1 MQRNKNNQLIY
12 SASDLVNFLQCP
24 SITRYNIQN
33 LETPLDKAEDDEY
46 SKILQKKGFEHEE
59 NYFNHLK
66 KNFDNVIDIASI
78 SNNSNQKALEN
89 TISAMSDGVEIIFQA
104 FFQVE
109 NRIGHVDF
117 LNKVDKPSQLG
128 NYSYE
133 VIDTKLSKKARPKSI
148 IQLCFYS
155 DLLEHFQGTDPDY
168 IYLKLGDGKKESF
181 YLKDYYAYYK
191 IVKSRFND
199 FLINQDN
206 HNPVPCNHCGYCT
219 WRLLCSD
226 KWLQDD
232 HLSQVANISKL
243 QIKKLEEAGITTL
256 KTLGTATGKIKIPKM
271 HPSTLKSLKK
281 QASLQLKKRKT
292 GKNYYELLPL
302 IPGSIRGFNRLPPA
316 DDGDLYFDMEGD
328 PLEEEGLEYLFGVY
342 YHEQGKPVF
351 KDFWAH
357 DKAGEKKA
365 FESFIDF
372 VWKHFKKHP
381 GAHIYHY
388 AHYEETA
395 LKKLMSLHGTREH
408 QVDELLRNHKLID
421 LYKVVRE
428 GLRIS
433 ESSYS
438 IKKLETFY
446 MEKRQA
452 DVVSAVES
460 IVFYEKW
467 KLTQDQTILE
477 SIKNYNE
484 DDCRSTYLLHKWI
497 LSIKPESSEYFYG
510 QEIKSIENIDDDS
523 IMFEY
528 EMHLAEI
535 LKALIKDL
543 PLKRDEWSPDDE
555 LYWLTGHLLDFYRR
569 ADKPAWWSIFSRK
582 EMTEEELI
590 NDAECIGRLTLEGPP
605 QIEKRSFVYTYN
617 FPVQEYKLREDQYCT
632 QTDTGLKLSK
642 IIHLDMEKNIIQF
655 KIGMNREQPPEKL
668 SIGHGYPINNKVL
681 KDALF
686 RFAGS
691 LIDKTS
697 QYQAIKQILKK
708 DFPIIKGVSSGNKII
723 DITKDIISESVRVVK
738 KLDNSYLSIQGPP
751 GTGKTYAAVRIVL
764 ELLKTGKRVGI
775 SSNSHKAIN
784 NLLNGIE
791 EYAIEQEVTF
801 SGTKKCTAQNED
813 SYLNGKIIKDVT
825 KNDEVLDDLVGA
837 TAWYFARE
845 ENDQLFDY
853 LFIDE
858 AGQVSLANIVAM
870 GLCAKNIILL
880 GDQMQLGQPIQG
892 LHPGESGKS
901 VLDFLMDGYST
912 VPENMGIFLSKTY
925 RMHPD
930 VSNFISDVSYDGHL
944 VVEQENSN
952 QGLIFQDDRESYLPQ
967 TGIKF
972 IPVDHDTCSQSSIE
986 EMETIK
992 DLIAY
997 LLRQSY
1003 CNKTNEINPITL
1015 DNILIVAP
1023 YNMQVNLLRREL
1035 PNGAKIGTVD
1045 KFQGQEAEIVIIS
1058 MTTSNQEY
1066 LPRFIDFLFSKKRLT
1081 VALSRAKCLAIMVA
1095 NPQLLN
1101 VECNTVEQMS
1111 LVNTLCRAYYTGT
1124 V

>member
-59 NYFNHLK
+59 SFLNHLK
-66 KNFDNVIDIASI
+66 NKFNHVIDIASI

-89 TISAMSDGVEIIFQA
+89 TISAMSDGVDIIFQA
-104 FFQVE
+104 FFQVD
-109 NRIGHVDF
+109 NKIGHIDF
-117 LNKVDKPSQLG
+117 LKKVDKPSKLG
-128 NYSYE
+128 NFSYE
-133 VIDTKLSKKARPKSI
+133 VIDTKLSKRARPKYI

-155 DLLEHFQGTDPDY
+155 DLLEYFQGTGPDY
-168 IYLKLGDGKKESF
+168 IHLKLGDGRKESF

-191 IVKSRFND
+191 TVKSRYDD

-206 HNPVPCNHCGYCT
+206 HNPVPCDHCGYCS
-219 WRLLCSD
+219 WRLLCSE

-232 HLSQVANISKL
+232 HLSQVANISKI
-243 QIKKLEEAGITTL
+243 QIKKLEESGITTL
-256 KTLGTATGKIKIPKM
+256 EALGMAPETTKIPKI
-271 HPSTLKSLKK
+271 HPSTLKSLRR
-281 QASLQLKKRKT
+281 QAFLQLKKRST
-292 GKNYYELLPL
+292 GKNYYELLPVV
-302 IPGSIRGFNRLPPA
+302 PESIRGFNRLPPA

-328 PLEEEGLEYLFGVY
+328 PLEDEGLEYLFGIY
-342 YHEQGKPVF
+342 YLEKNKPVF

-357 DKAGEKKA
+357 DKKQEKEA
-365 FESFIDF
+365 FEAFIDF
-372 VWKHFKKHP
+372 VWQHLKTHP
-381 GAHIYHY
+381 AAHIYHY

-395 LKKLMSLHGTREH
+395 LKKLMSLHGTREY

-433 ESSYS
+433 EPSYS
-438 IKKLETFY
+438 IKKLENFY
-446 MEKRQA
+446 MKKRQA

-467 KLTQDQTILE
+467 KLTQDQAVLE
-477 SIKNYNE
+477 SIRNYNE
-484 DDCRSTYLLHKWI
+484 DDCRSTCLLHEWI
-497 LSIKPESSEYFYG
+497 LSIKPESSEYFYS
-510 QEIKSIENIDDDS
+510 QEIKSLENIGDDS
-523 IMFEY
+523 IMSEY
-528 EMHLAEI
+528 EMLLAES
-535 LKALIKDL
+535 LEALIKNL
-543 PLKRDEWSPDDE
+543 PQKRDDWNSDDE
-555 LYWLTGHLLDFYRR
+555 LRWLTSHLLDFYRR
-569 ADKPAWWSIFSRK
+569 SDKPGWWLIFTRM
-582 EMTEEELI
+582 EMAEEELI
-590 NDAECIGRLTLEGPP
+590 DDTECIGGLTLAGPP

-617 FPVQEYKLREDQYCT
+617 FPDQEYKLQEGQNCT
-632 QTDTGLKLSK
+632 QTDTGLNLSK
-642 IIHLDMEKNIIQF
+642 IIHLDTENNIIQL
-655 KIGMNREQPPEKL
+655 KLGMNRTPPPERF
-668 SIGHGYPINNKVL
+668 SIGPGPPINNIIL
-681 KDALF
+681 RNALF
-686 RFAGS
+686 RFAAS
-691 LIDKTS
+691 LIKETNC
-697 QYQAIKQILKK
+697 YRAVKQILKK
-708 DFPIIKGVSSGNKII
+708 ELPLLKDLSSGGKII
-723 DITKDIISESVRVVK
+723 DTSNDIIKESISAVSR
-738 KLDNSYLSIQGPP
+738 LNNSYLSIQGPP
-751 GTGKTYAAVRIVL
+751 GTGKTYTAVRIILEVL
-764 ELLKTGKRVGI
+764 KAGKRVGI

-791 EYAIEQEVTF
+791 EYAIKQGVTF

-813 SYLNGKIIKDVT
+813 SYLNGEIIKDVT
-825 KNDEVLDDLVGA
+825 KNDDVLDDLVGA

-845 ENDQLFDY
+845 ENDQVFDY

-870 GLCAKNIILL
+870 GVCAKNIILL

-892 LHPGESGKS
+892 VHPGDSGKS

-930 VSNFISDVSYDGHL
+930 LSNFISDVSYDGRL
-944 VVEQENSN
+944 VVEKGNYN
-952 QGLIFQDDRESYLPQ
+952 QGLILQDNRESHLPQ

-972 IPVDHDTCSQSSIE
+972 ISVDHDACSQSSIE
-986 EMETIK
+986 EVETIK
-992 DLIAY
+992 DLIVY

-1003 CNKTNEINPITL
+1003 CNKSNEIKPITL

-1023 YNMQVNLLRREL
+1023 YNMQVNLLHREL
-1035 PNGAKIGTVD
+1035 PDGARIGTVD
-1045 KFQGQEAEIVIIS
+1045 KFQGQEAEVVIIS
-1058 MTTSNQEY
+1058 MTTSNHEY

-1081 VALSRAKCLAIMVA
+1081 VALSRAKCLAIVVA

-1101 VECNTVEQMS
+1101 VPCNSFFKICLTA
-1111 LVNTLCRAYYTGT
+1111 L
-1124 V
+1124 